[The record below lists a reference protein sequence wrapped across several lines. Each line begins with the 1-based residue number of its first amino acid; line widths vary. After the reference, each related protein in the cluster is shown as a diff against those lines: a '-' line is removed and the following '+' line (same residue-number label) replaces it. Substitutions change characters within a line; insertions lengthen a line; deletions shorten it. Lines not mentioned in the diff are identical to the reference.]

1 MTEDEFH
8 GAIFYEENLAIDQ
21 TRFQKPLK
29 ALNDCDPNYSP
40 SSEEL
45 NVKTLRAQG

>member
-21 TRFQKPLK
+21 SQTRFLETVEKHLMIVT
-29 ALNDCDPNYSP
+29 PNYFSP
-40 SSEEL
+40 S
-45 NVKTLRAQG
+45 